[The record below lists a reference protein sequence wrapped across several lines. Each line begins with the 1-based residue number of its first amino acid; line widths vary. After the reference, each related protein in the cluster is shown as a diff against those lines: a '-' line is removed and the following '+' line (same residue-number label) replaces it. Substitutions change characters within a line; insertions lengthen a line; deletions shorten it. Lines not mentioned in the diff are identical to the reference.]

1 MSKSEAKT
9 RQAKMSEWAQDWILE
24 KLLRKIV
31 LEFKEQVFME
41 RYIMKKPLYK
51 KFSWWFRFSREDTRK
66 ALKML
71 SEAYDGVEFGN
82 RGLRISKDHL
92 ALLRPDPAEA
102 G

>member
-1 MSKSEAKT
+1 MSESETKT
-9 RQAKMSEWAQDWILE
+9 RQAKMSEWAQEWILE
-24 KLLRKIV
+24 KLLRKVV

-71 SEAYDGVEFGN
+71 AEAYEGVKFGN
-82 RGLRISKDHL
+82 RGLLVPREYLETVTTVASS
-92 ALLRPDPAEA
+92 
-102 G
+102 